1 MAAEAGGSG
10 SGGVRWGGEGG
21 RWVGAIGKNVV
32 SILMAEVVSLETLTD
47 RKCRVPDLICRGP
60 VH

>member
-10 SGGVRWGGEGG
+10 SGGVRWGGESG
-21 RWVGAIGKNVV
+21 RWVGVIGKNVV
-32 SILMAEVVSLETLTD
+32 SILMAEVVRLETLTD
-47 RKCRVPDLICRGP
+47 RKCRVPDLNCRRP